1 MSSSGRHSRVLWGPG
16 DGLGAYKVMP
26 EQFAVRHEHRMRT
39 PPPRPPRNT
48 TTPGACRS
56 CPIWALPRL
65 HSAIAR
71 THENAGQLVK
81 HPVLG
86 RIQALEVLLGACKG
100 EQPSSYMGLCAERR
114 RRVTHREPCWM
125 KPLGRKRTS
134 AALADT
140 WRRPHT
146 NHERTVFHA
155 APSRLVLFASVAQQ
169 GTFHDGYAIGLEA
182 NNCRTNRMAASH
194 PSYAPQ

>member
-26 EQFAVRHEHRMRT
+26 KQYAVRCT
-39 PPPRPPRNT
+39 NKNCDPPRPLATLLLLERAVVWPRK
-48 TTPGACRS
+48 
-56 CPIWALPRL
+56 WALPRL
-65 HSAIAR
+65 HTAIAR

-140 WRRPHT
+140 WRRPPHKPCT
-146 NHERTVFHA
+146 Y
-155 APSRLVLFASVAQQ
+155 SISCCC
-169 GTFHDGYAIGLEA
+169 LEA
-182 NNCRTNRMAASH
+182 RPLCLCSAAGH
-194 PSYAPQ
+194 LPRWVRDRPRGQ